1 MTPHDPYSILG
12 LPAGEDVADDAV
24 RRRYL
29 QLIREFPPE
38 QQPAKFAA
46 IRAGYEKIR
55 TLPARANYRLFD
67 AGGEDTL
74 DEILA
79 VVQSTQA
86 RPRPTL
92 QQLIDATEAPQT
104 P

>member
-1 MTPHDPYSILG
+1 MTPNDPYSILG
-12 LPAGEDVADDAV
+12 LPAGEDIADNAV
-24 RRRYL
+24 RQRYL

-46 IRAGYEKIR
+46 IRAAYEKIR
-55 TLPARANYRLFD
+55 TLPARANYRLFE

-74 DEILA
+74 DEILQ
-79 VVQSTQA
+79 VVQATQA
-86 RPRPTL
+86 RSRPTL
-92 QQLIDATEAPQT
+92 QQLIDATEATNT